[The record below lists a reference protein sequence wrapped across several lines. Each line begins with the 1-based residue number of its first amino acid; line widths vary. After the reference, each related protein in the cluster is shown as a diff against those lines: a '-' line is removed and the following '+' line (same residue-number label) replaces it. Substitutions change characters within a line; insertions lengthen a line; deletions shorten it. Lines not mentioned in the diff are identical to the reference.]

1 LKNNIFFTA
10 FFFVINSLLM
20 FFLSPYVIQKIGVE
34 AYGFVSLG
42 SQFVSYSSIAAI
54 ALNSMA
60 SRYISIEIHQGN
72 WESVNRYFS
81 SVWIANL
88 VLIGFLILP
97 AFALICFLNSLLNV
111 SALLLLDVQF
121 LFFFLFINYFIV
133 TAFSVFTVSTFVT
146 NKLHLK

>member
-1 LKNNIFFTA
+1 MKNNIFFTA